1 MQKVLPPK
9 RSEEV
14 HLPPP
19 KRGEI
24 RLPPP
29 KTVLDIIDEAFWGI
43 CAIVAIISFLTL
55 AIWLFKPLW
64 D

>member
-1 MQKVLPPK
+1 MQRPLPPK

-14 HLPPP
+14 RLPPP
-19 KRGEI
+19 KVGEI

-29 KTVLDIIDEAFWGI
+29 KTVFDIIQEATWGI
-43 CAIVAIISFLTL
+43 CAIVAIISFIIL
-55 AIWLFKPLW
+55 AIYLFKPLW